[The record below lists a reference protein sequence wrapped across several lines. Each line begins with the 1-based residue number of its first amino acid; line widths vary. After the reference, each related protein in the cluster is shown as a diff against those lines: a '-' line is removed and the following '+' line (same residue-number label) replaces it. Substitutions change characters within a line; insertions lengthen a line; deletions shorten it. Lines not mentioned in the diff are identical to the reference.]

1 MMMISVESCLSI
13 SPTPLMLFRMDANV
27 LYLKLLAIKDRA
39 VRTPLVTPVY
49 FSHKYSN
56 LSFVVEVE
64 PTQHDSPLVKFRAE
78 KKINH

>member
-1 MMMISVESCLSI
+1 
-13 SPTPLMLFRMDANV
+13 MDANV
-27 LYLKLLAIKDRA
+27 LYLKLLAIKNRDDTDDRA

-49 FSHKYSN
+49 FSHKYSH

-78 KKINH
+78 KKNINKETVKKN